1 MQALAHRVILAHGT
15 ARVLVILA
23 AGAVGA
29 LAMPPVGFWPALAL
43 SLSVAVWIVDG
54 CAAGDRFRRLAAIRR
69 AAFAGWLWGF
79 GYFVGGLWWIGAAFL
94 VEADVFAWLMP
105 FGILGLPAILALFPA
120 LGFGIARA
128 LWSPGPARILA
139 LALGLAASEW
149 LRGHLFTGF
158 PWNALGMALG
168 QGAWLMQSASVFGQH
183 GLTLLAVA
191 ILAAPATLGTGATP
205 RGRWAVPALALL
217 GVASLAGLG
226 ALRLAGAEQAFVPGV
241 NIRMMQPNLDQAAK
255 FGGEEGGAILQR
267 YLDLSARGASPER
280 PGLEGITHLVWPES
294 AFPFL
299 LHREPVA
306 LSRIAD
312 ALPAG
317 AVLITGAARS
327 ERSTDG
333 GIRYYNS
340 IQVVGSDGGIAA
352 SYDKVHLV
360 PFGEYVPAF
369 LDSGLRALGLRQFV
383 TIPGGFTPGDHRGSL
398 AVPGVGPVAASV
410 CYEAIFPDEIMPAGS
425 ARPAAIVNVT
435 NDGWFGATAGPHQHF
450 AQARLRAVERGLP
463 LVRAANTGIS
473 AIVDPYGRVS
483 ALLSLGQEGSADGRL
498 PVALSGTI
506 FDRAGNSIF
515 LAMCFICLAVAVR
528 GRRLQPPA
536 RA

>member
-1 MQALAHRVILAHGT
+1 MRALAHRVILAHGP
-15 ARVLVILA
+15 ARVLVIFA
-23 AGAVGA
+23 SGALGA
-29 LAMPPVGFWPALAL
+29 LAMPPVGFWPALAA

-54 CAAGDRFRRLAAIRR
+54 CAAGDRFRRLAATRR

-94 VEADVFAWLMP
+94 VEADLFAWLMP
-105 FGILGLPAILALFPA
+105 FGILGLPAILAVFPA
-120 LGFGIARA
+120 IGFALARA

-139 LALGLAASEW
+139 LAFGLAASEW

-158 PWNALGMALG
+158 PWNALGMAFG

-183 GLTLLAVA
+183 GLTLLVVA
-191 ILAAPATLGTGATP
+191 ILAAPATIGTAEGPA
-205 RGRWAVPALALL
+205 GRWGAPALALL
-217 GVASLAGLG
+217 GLLSLAGLG
-226 ALRLAGAEQAFVPGV
+226 AARIAGAPPAFVPGV
-241 NIRMMQPNLDQAAK
+241 NIRMVQPNLDQAAK
-255 FGGEEGGAILQR
+255 FGGEEGGAVLQR

-280 PGLEGITHLVWPES
+280 PGLDGITHLVWPES

-299 LHREPVA
+299 LHREPAA

-317 AVLITGAARS
+317 ATLITGAARS
-327 ERSTDG
+327 ERSPEG
-333 GIRYYNS
+333 GIRYYNA

-369 LDSGLRALGLRQFV
+369 LDAGLRALGLRQFV

-398 AVPGVGPVAASV
+398 AVPGIGPVAASI
-410 CYEAIFPDEIMPAGS
+410 CYEAIFPDEVLPAG
-425 ARPAAIVNVT
+425 ARPVAIVNVT
-435 NDGWFGATAGPHQHF
+435 NDGWFGATAGPYQHF

-473 AIVDPYGRVS
+473 AIVDPYGRAS
-483 ALLSLGQEGSADGRL
+483 ALLSLGQEGVLDGRL
-498 PVALSGTI
+498 PAPLSATI

-515 LAMCFICLAVAVR
+515 LAMCFTCFAIAVL
-528 GRRLQPPA
+528 GRRFQPPSPA
-536 RA
+536 